1 MPTSQSSV
9 DTDTRRNGYPID
21 PKYYTV
27 LVLKNQTEE
36 RREMSRQP
44 LAELEL
50 GPLADAVEF
59 ATEVNV
65 EIVVEHFEHST
76 EYYTS
81 DWIACATHIP

>member
-1 MPTSQSSV
+1 
-9 DTDTRRNGYPID
+9 
-21 PKYYTV
+21 
-27 LVLKNQTEE
+27 
-36 RREMSRQP
+36 MSRQP

-81 DWIACATHIP
+81 DWIACATHISIEHCNNQYCTASNGNKIEE